1 MKLISK
7 SVTLISRTLGFV
19 LVMGALAAPASATY
33 VPEMDP
39 SLGWSAM
46 ALLGGGLAMIAGRK
60 RSK

>member
-7 SVTLISRTLGFV
+7 GATLISRTFGFV

-33 VPEMDP
+33 VPEMEP
-39 SLGWSAM
+39 SLAWSAM
-46 ALLGGGLAMIAGRK
+46 ALLGAGMAMIVGRK